1 MNHLISII
9 KRNKLI
15 YHNRNYNNN
24 FILSK
29 NKDSPLSFI
38 EITSTQYRFV
48 YDTLNDE
55 VKQILFFINEE
66 SKQNNKI
73 DIQNLI
79 WCGGGITI
87 IYNYKI
93 LIL

>member
-55 VKQILFFINEE
+55 VIAFERLNH
-66 SKQNNKI
+66 SPNTS
-73 DIQNLI
+73 L
-79 WCGGGITI
+79 
-87 IYNYKI
+87 
-93 LIL
+93 